1 METIEFNDYYKDI
14 LFSIPLFR
22 DLNTHIKKKLI
33 QELDFNLLGCP
44 VRCTNFSSLS

>member
-22 DLNTHIKKKLI
+22 DLNTILKRDSFRNLI
-33 QELDFNLLGCP
+33 LIYSRFKIMK
-44 VRCTNFSSLS
+44 